1 MTNAF
6 EKHGIRHISPSSL
19 VLWKNDPC
27 LWAGKYLRKWKD
39 EAGPNAWL
47 GNAVESGLS
56 AWLYKRDMKGALDAA
71 TQEWS
76 NKCQGEV
83 SDEITVAATRLPAM
97 LAMAVQGAGDRG
109 IPTSTQAK
117 VECWLDGIGV
127 PCNGFSDFEWTDE
140 IIDLKTTKAMPSS
153 PREDHVA
160 QMAIYWQGRQR
171 KKVARLLYCT
181 EKRTETYTIGDNE
194 LATALADMTVTARTL
209 ARFLDRVHDGRD
221 ALAMLPASTDGF
233 RWNDNL
239 RNLLA
244 EERRAA

>member
-1 MTNAF
+1 MNPF
-6 EKHGIRHISPSSL
+6 EKHGIRHVSPSSL
-19 VLWKNDPC
+19 NLWRADPA
-27 LWAGKYLRKWKD
+27 LWALKYLRKARD

-76 NKCQGEV
+76 NKCQGEI

-97 LAMAVQGAGDRG
+97 LAMAIEEFAGLPT
-109 IPTSTQAK
+109 PTSTQAK
-117 VECWLDGIGV
+117 VECWLDGV
-127 PCNGFSDFEWTDE
+127 PVPVFGYTDFEWPDLVR
-140 IIDLKTTKAMPSS
+140 DLKTTKALPSS
-153 PREDHVA
+153 PREDHIA

-171 KKVARLLYCT
+171 KKQMALSYVT
-181 EKRTETYTIGDNE
+181 EKKRATYTVGDNE
-194 LATALADMTVTARTL
+194 LATALAEMTVTARTL
-209 ARFLDRVHDGRD
+209 MRFLDRVHDGRD
-221 ALAMLPASTDGF
+221 ALAMLPSATDGF

-239 RNLLA
+239 RQLLA